1 MNDLLTFFRNRQ
13 SDGGKEQRIRIELK
27 DSLHFL
33 LFYTKQLLDDGFY
46 QEKLST
52 GNPAIYTAFKAN
64 LRESM
69 RQSGGGLLVE
79 ENRSDGRLIVEI
91 SKVGEENVGGFEPPQ
106 TIFCIEYGGE
116 LRSYPFTNISL
127 RLPLARDAHLIIP
140 VDTEAEAHFRSFR
153 ENYSSWF
160 PADFETNMLHILRRP
175 SLDLRIERLERI
187 ISERAGLTE
196 NGTAAFNGDMQ
207 SPFTL
212 TSWISLGFVVVLL
225 VLSYAYPH
233 LWLALT
239 PTIAAHSHSET
250 QQDSHSGQPLGQ
262 SSFSEQA
269 ADAKASTP
277 LSSSNVET
285 ATAKALNENS
295 DQSKKTAK
303 SNSDLQNA
311 IFALVT
317 KLKSKSATDNRFKTI
332 LSPYFT
338 QEDIVELNVENA
350 AALSVERS
358 FFWGII
364 KLQALLANAEAKS
377 HLSTESW
384 NKIANKFDELYSNKD
399 ISLTSDA
406 NITCWPQSPT
416 NIDFQDDELKKNFE
430 QVFNAKICVATAPEK
445 ALEQIKQLTAR
456 LDKIKQK

>member
-13 SDGGKEQRIRIELK
+13 QERGKEWRMKIGLK
-27 DSLHFL
+27 EGVGFL
-33 LFYTKQLLDDGFY
+33 LFYSNLCLEEDFY
-46 QEKLST
+46 QEKLD
-52 GNPAIYTAFKAN
+52 TADPN
-64 LRESM
+64 LYKNFCFNLNSSIR
-69 RQSGGGLLVE
+69 RNGGGLLIE
-79 ENRSDGRLIVEI
+79 EKRANDCLLVEI
-91 SKVGEENVGGFEPPQ
+91 NIINSEETGLYDPPQ
-106 TIFCIEYGGE
+106 TAFCIEYGSE
-116 LRSYPFTNISL
+116 LYEKNLIDGTL
-127 RLPLARDAHLIIP
+127 RLPLAKDAHIILP
-140 VDTEAEAHFRSFR
+140 VNAEAETHFRSFR
-153 ENYSSWF
+153 QDYSQWF
-160 PADFETNMLHILRRP
+160 PPDFETNMLLTLRRP
-175 SLDLRIERLERI
+175 SLDLRIARLERI
-187 ISERAGLTE
+187 ITERAGLTE

-212 TSWISLGFVVVLL
+212 ASWISLGFVIVLL

-456 LDKIKQK
+456 LDKIKPK